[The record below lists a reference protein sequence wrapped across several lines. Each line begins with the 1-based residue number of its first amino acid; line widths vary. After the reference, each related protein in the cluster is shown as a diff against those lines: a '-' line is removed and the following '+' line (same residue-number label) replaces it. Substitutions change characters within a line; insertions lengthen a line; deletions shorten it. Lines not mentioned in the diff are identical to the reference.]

1 MGQYQ
6 WETRSRHEYNN
17 TDTHSGLDLSLIPIA
32 NNQSALTSW
41 WGLQLIGNRQNT
53 VDYTP
58 IAYGLQDDYGVLIPN
73 QQASKVALMVRGAV
87 GQSGHLTRW
96 ENSAGTTLSAISA
109 NGSLS
114 LGTGAS
120 LATLHNAGS
129 TLFESLSVAN
139 LATGGAIGTAATTV
153 DIKTTFNI
161 NQTTANQTLTLP
173 VPTNTTA

>member
-1 MGQYQ
+1 
-6 WETRSRHEYNN
+6 
-17 TDTHSGLDLSLIPIA
+17 
-32 NNQSALTSW
+32 
-41 WGLQLIGNRQNT
+41 
-53 VDYTP
+53 
-58 IAYGLQDDYGVLIPN
+58 
-73 QQASKVALMVRGAV
+73 MVRGAV

-173 VPTNTTA
+173 APTNTTAGRIVYINSIGTVGFTMIGERVEAGQSRQAIWNGTAWKWIGDQDGEMVQMITKSTTETVNAIAIQNDDQLSFTVNA